1 MAKLERQLTELLEPA
16 VSAVGFE
23 LLGVEL
29 VRAGRH
35 STVRLYI
42 DSEAGVTVDDC
53 ALVSRQVGAVL
64 DVEDPISSEYDLEVS
79 SPGLDR
85 PLFKPAHYAR
95 FVGEEIKVQTVMPIA
110 NRRRFKGPLLA
121 CHEQGIELEQ
131 DGAAVTIPFDNI
143 DAANLVAKL

>member
-64 DVEDPISSEYDLEVS
+64 DVEDPISTEYDLEVS

-85 PLFKPAHYAR
+85 PLFKPAHFAR
-95 FVGEEIKVQTVMPIA
+95 VVGEEIKVQTAMPIA

-121 CHEQGIELEQ
+121 CHEHGIELEQ
-131 DGAAVTIPFDNI
+131 DGAAVLIPFDNI